1 MATEL
6 SSTNSPCIYQL
17 LAEGYIKLPQRHS
30 IVGLATSVVTKEQ
43 EQYDYNGLTSKVQ
56 MFCRRIY
63 LVPFQAIAAFVAHI
77 VERYTDTA

>member
-1 MATEL
+1 MHIPAAGRRLHQVT
-6 SSTNSPCIYQL
+6 PK
-17 LAEGYIKLPQRHS
+17 AH
-30 IVGLATSVVTKEQ
+30 IVGLATSVVTEEQ

-77 VERYTDTA
+77 VERHTDTA

>member
-1 MATEL
+1 M
-6 SSTNSPCIYQL
+6 
-17 LAEGYIKLPQRHS
+17 
-30 IVGLATSVVTKEQ
+30 GLATFVVTEEQ
-43 EQYDYNGLTSKVQ
+43 EQYDYTVGQTSKVQ